1 MKYFNSNIFQSG
13 ISLEMREISDSS
25 AGINFVS
32 KDGAKLEI
40 LSNFVY
46 LIFLNKTEMIDGLN
60 NKTLAH
66 LFY

>member
-1 MKYFNSNIFQSG
+1 
-13 ISLEMREISDSS
+13 MREISDSS